1 MLRRLIWHLFL
12 KDLSQSENIMRLSNL
27 LNLKVSPKVKTLGIV
42 IWFNF
47 IKDGTEFE
55 IPSEIYSPLLVA
67 EVDC

>member
-1 MLRRLIWHLFL
+1 MLRRLIWHLLL

-27 LNLKVSPKVKTLGIV
+27 LNLKVPPKVKTLGIV

-47 IKDGTEFE
+47 IKDGTE